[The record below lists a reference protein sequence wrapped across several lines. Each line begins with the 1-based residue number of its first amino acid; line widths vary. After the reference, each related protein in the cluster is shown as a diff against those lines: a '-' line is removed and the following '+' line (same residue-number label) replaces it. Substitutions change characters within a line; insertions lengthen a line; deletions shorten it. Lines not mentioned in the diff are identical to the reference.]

1 MSEKEE
7 KLSVVK
13 KSIKLGRKYGRVKQV
28 NITKRDVFIPASLE
42 KQIKEDIMKLKTITP
57 TTISMKYEIRV
68 STAKKLLERYKEE
81 GLIVLKKS
89 TPKLKVYIPA

>member
-89 TPKLKVYIPA
+89 TPKLKVYITA

>member
-13 KSIKLGRKYGRVKQV
+13 KTIKLGRKYGRVKQV
-28 NITKRDVFIPASLE
+28 DITKRDVFIPASLE
-42 KQIKEDIMKLKTITP
+42 KQIKEEIMKLKTITP

-81 GLIVLKKS
+81 GLLVLKKS